1 MKNKVRSIF
10 QLIFLG
16 LVVYVG
22 VRPIFDSSYAQDFEA
37 YCPFG
42 GISSFFSKL
51 NLGTMSCQ
59 MSTTQVA
66 LGFGLLLGVLLF
78 GKLFCSY
85 VCPLGT
91 IMEWIGKLG
100 DKLNLR
106 FDIPKIIDRP
116 LRALKYVLLF
126 ITVYFTMTASEL
138 FCKEYDPYFAIVNLF
153 KNPDITM
160 LYAIISVVIVLL
172 GSFFFRMFWCKYL
185 CPLGAIS
192 NVFLNM
198 YGALGV
204 IIIFVIIRA
213 SGVNLGYEYLLG
225 GLVLVGLITEVFFK
239 RGFFLPFAKVKRS
252 NDSCNNCGLCEANCP
267 QGIDLTKHDVITDID
282 CNLCSDC
289 VHSCKVK
296 HSITV
301 GNKKVS
307 KYLAPVVTVVLIAAS
322 LWYSSTFEFTTISE
336 RWGDFEKINN
346 VETFH
351 MEGLKTVKC
360 YGSAMALKNQLDEV
374 PGIVG
379 LDAYASSHT
388 VDIYF
393 DPSKISA
400 EKVKEALFTPT
411 KQEVNKFKKNMTD
424 SISVAQI
431 GILGLF
437 DNLDF
442 INLSWALK
450 KNAGVYGFET
460 QFGEPVAAT
469 IYFNENICTLAQI
482 RKLITAEQIKVKTTK
497 GFEMRE
503 IEFKIEGSKLLPGKI
518 DVAEYF
524 KRMFKSYDKAFNKY
538 KKYSKEELAVFIF
551 PMPEAASPLAK
562 RQLSFLMSHLSND
575 EGVVRFATNY
585 TTEINAFVFFNPQKT
600 TVEKVIE
607 ALKAKKITVTF
618 VGGKKEE
625 VDNPFSLN
633 PVGVVKPANEVDLP
647 EIIK

>member
-1 MKNKVRSIF
+1 MKNKVRSII

-66 LGFGLLLGVLLF
+66 LGFGLLIGVLLF

-100 DKLNLR
+100 DKLKLR
-106 FDIPKIIDRP
+106 FDIPKVIDRP

-153 KNPDITM
+153 KNPDITL
-160 LYAIISVVIVLL
+160 LYAIIAVAIVFL

-204 IIIFVIIRA
+204 IIVFVIIRA
-213 SGVNLGYEYLLG
+213 AGVNLGYVYLLG

-239 RGFFLPFAKVKRS
+239 RGFFLPFAKVKR
-252 NDSCNNCGLCEANCP
+252 NNESCNNCGLCEANCP
-267 QGIDLTKHDVITDID
+267 QGIDLTKYDVITDID

-289 VHSCKVK
+289 VHACKVK
-296 HSITV
+296 HSITI

-307 KYLAPVVTVVLIAAS
+307 KYLAPVVTVLLIGLS

-336 RWGDFEKINN
+336 RWGGFEKIKN
-346 VETFH
+346 VESFH

-360 YGSAMALKNQLDEV
+360 FGSAMALKNQLDEV

-393 DPSKISA
+393 DPSKINA

-424 SISVAQI
+424 SISIAQI
-431 GILGLF
+431 GVLGLF

-450 KNAGVYGFET
+450 KNAGIYGFET
-460 QFGEPVAAT
+460 QFGEPVTVT
-469 IYFNENICTLAQI
+469 IYFNQNICSLKQI
-482 RKLITAEQIKVKTTK
+482 EKLITADQIKVKTVK
-497 GFEMRE
+497 GFELRE
-503 IEFKIEGSKLLPGKI
+503 IDFEIEGVKLLSQKI
-518 DVAEYF
+518 DAAEYN

-538 KKYSKEELAVFIF
+538 KKYSKEELSVFIF

-575 EGVVRFATNY
+575 EGVVRFATDY
-585 TTEINAFVFFNPQKT
+585 STEILAYVFFNPKKT

-607 ALKAKKITVTF
+607 SIKAKKITVTF

-625 VDNPFSLN
+625 VDNPFELN
-633 PVGVVKPANEVDLP
+633 PVGVVKPAIEVDLP